1 MANRAA
7 QEHDQFTVYTAE
19 AAIPRYQ
26 RAWVWGTVALA
37 ILLLGV
43 IAGGLLRGAM
53 PTQLTGSA
61 RSTGEMTDG
70 TTLLIQQEAVNAQ
83 LRERITQVQ
92 QALDGDVCSPTAAKA
107 LNPDLARP

>member
-7 QEHDQFTVYTAE
+7 QEHDQFTVYATE

-43 IAGGLLRGAM
+43 IAGGLLSGVM
-53 PTQLTGSA
+53 PTQRTGSA
-61 RSTGEMTDG
+61 QPTGEMADG

-92 QALDGDVCSPTAAKA
+92 QALNGDVCSPAAAKA